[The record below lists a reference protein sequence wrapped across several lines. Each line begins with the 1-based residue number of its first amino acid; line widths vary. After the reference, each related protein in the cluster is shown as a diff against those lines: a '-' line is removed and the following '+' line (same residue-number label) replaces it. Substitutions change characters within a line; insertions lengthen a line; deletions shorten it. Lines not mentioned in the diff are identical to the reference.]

1 MQSKILLRY
10 KKVLMFLC
18 SVLISGLLQTLL
30 PVSAFSPTYSY
41 EEDAVNA
48 AVYLYSLGLFQGV
61 GLLPNGM
68 PDFALTETPT
78 RGQAITMLVRLLGGE
93 QESLENAYAHP
104 FLDSDWASP
113 YIGYAYY
120 YGLSNGVSNELFGTE
135 EPISLNQFLT
145 LVLRAL
151 DYEDVDWENPY
162 ATAEKAGLIYYDGE
176 FMRGDIAFICANAL
190 DCFLKGSSMTLY
202 QKLESQGSL
211 SYSALP
217 VPLENSEDSQA
228 NVDRCVIQVRD
239 GDTMIREFYS
249 ATQNQESTV
258 FLLTPTNQETN
269 CVQILFDALEAGA
282 FPEANGLTINYA
294 EGSGT
299 AEIIVSYQDSAEII
313 AYLEGRRETLSAENF
328 ESLAAAQRIVEMCV
342 SDGMSSYD
350 KVKAFHDYLIRFNS
364 YEDTGE
370 RSHMAAGAL
379 IDGSAVCEG
388 YSEAFQLLC
397 YLGGIECRLISGTA
411 GGQEHAWNKV
421 NIDGTWY
428 NVDVTWDDPVS
439 IMPMLLYDYFLIGDD
454 TLAQDHQWYLY
465 PYFPVAEKDYS
476 IN

>member
-217 VPLENSEDSQA
+217 DPLENSEDSQA

-239 GDTMIREFYS
+239 GDTMIGEFYS

-258 FLLTPTNQETN
+258 FLLMET
-269 CVQILFDALEAGA
+269 Q
-282 FPEANGLTINYA
+282 
-294 EGSGT
+294 
-299 AEIIVSYQDSAEII
+299 
-313 AYLEGRRETLSAENF
+313 
-328 ESLAAAQRIVEMCV
+328 
-342 SDGMSSYD
+342 
-350 KVKAFHDYLIRFNS
+350 
-364 YEDTGE
+364 
-370 RSHMAAGAL
+370 
-379 IDGSAVCEG
+379 
-388 YSEAFQLLC
+388 
-397 YLGGIECRLISGTA
+397 
-411 GGQEHAWNKV
+411 
-421 NIDGTWY
+421 
-428 NVDVTWDDPVS
+428 
-439 IMPMLLYDYFLIGDD
+439 
-454 TLAQDHQWYLY
+454 
-465 PYFPVAEKDYS
+465 
-476 IN
+476 